1 MTSISAAKRLR
12 TRVETYLAGVF
23 HPFPEERVIAGT
35 IQSFYGWFFPLLRNA
50 VICGALQYFA
60 DASGSRT
67 LQILAIIGYIVLAAY
82 CFSYI
87 NMWVLTP
94 FHFVKHKRLGSWLDG
109 LVTLA
114 VLFLLGYAIWV
125 SQRSHG
131 CRAGPRSAAHAPACR
146 VQATLDDEMKCA
158 ACHPGFLFR
167 FLQWAAA

>member
-60 DASGSRT
+60 DASGSMT
-67 LQILAIIGYIVLAAY
+67 LQILAIIGYIALAAY

-87 NMWVLTP
+87 NMWVARPGPISMMTVRSL
-94 FHFVKHKRLGSWLDG
+94 LGPGPG
-109 LVTLA
+109 LVTRDRGL
-114 VLFLLGYAIWV
+114 
-125 SQRSHG
+125 SR
-131 CRAGPRSAAHAPACR
+131 R
-146 VQATLDDEMKCA
+146 
-158 ACHPGFLFR
+158 
-167 FLQWAAA
+167 

>member
-1 MTSISAAKRLR
+1 MTSISAAKRLL

-60 DASGSRT
+60 DASGSMT

-94 FHFVKHKRLGSWLDG
+94 FHFVKHNHLGAWFDG
-109 LVTLA
+109 LVTLP
-114 VLFLLGYAIWV
+114 VLVWFGNAI
-125 SQRSHG
+125 
-131 CRAGPRSAAHAPACR
+131 CAGTAFAINEIPKGPAPSR
-146 VQATLDDEMKCA
+146 TTN
-158 ACHPGFLFR
+158 
-167 FLQWAAA
+167 

>member
-1 MTSISAAKRLR
+1 MTSISAAKRVL

-60 DASGSRT
+60 DASGSMT

-87 NMWVLTP
+87 NMWVSL
-94 FHFVKHKRLGSWLDG
+94 RE
-109 LVTLA
+109 A
-114 VLFLLGYAIWV
+114 
-125 SQRSHG
+125 
-131 CRAGPRSAAHAPACR
+131 
-146 VQATLDDEMKCA
+146 QATRILARWTRHAGRSVVVGIRDLGRNGVR
-158 ACHPGFLFR
+158 HR
-167 FLQWAAA
+167 

>member
-1 MTSISAAKRLR
+1 MTSISAAKHLR

-60 DASGSRT
+60 DASGSMT
-67 LQILAIIGYIVLAAY
+67 LQILAIIGYVVLAAY

-109 LVTLA
+109 RSGQFYNGLRPSKSNTQAYDGTARERLR
-114 VLFLLGYAIWV
+114 VL
-125 SQRSHG
+125 S
-131 CRAGPRSAAHAPACR
+131 
-146 VQATLDDEMKCA
+146 
-158 ACHPGFLFR
+158 
-167 FLQWAAA
+167 LQLTGLT

>member
-1 MTSISAAKRLR
+1 MTSISAAKHLR

-60 DASGSRT
+60 DASGSMT

-94 FHFVKHKRLGSWLDG
+94 FHFVKHKRLI
-109 LVTLA
+109 LA
-114 VLFLLGYAIWV
+114 RWTRHAGRSVVVGIRDLGRNGV
-125 SQRSHG
+125 RH
-131 CRAGPRSAAHAPACR
+131 R
-146 VQATLDDEMKCA
+146 
-158 ACHPGFLFR
+158 
-167 FLQWAAA
+167 

>member
-60 DASGSRT
+60 DASGSMT

-109 LVTLA
+109 VVTLA
-114 VLFLLGYAIWV
+114 VLLLLGYAI
-125 SQRSHG
+125 
-131 CRAGPRSAAHAPACR
+131 
-146 VQATLDDEMKCA
+146 
-158 ACHPGFLFR
+158 
-167 FLQWAAA
+167 

>member
-1 MTSISAAKRLR
+1 MTSISAAKPLL

-60 DASGSRT
+60 DASGSMT

-114 VLFLLGYAIWV
+114 VLLLLGYAIWAGTV
-125 SQRSHG
+125 FAIDEIAKGHAASRSNAP
-131 CRAGPRSAAHAPACR
+131 RNAPGPSSSS
-146 VQATLDDEMKCA
+146 
-158 ACHPGFLFR
+158 
-167 FLQWAAA
+167 